1 MRGPGTSLANS
12 QTQWRSIN
20 FDGDTQERSLSHLLA
35 TRKVILATIGEA
47 PSYSRA
53 DFAMAFRRIAR
64 PARFPLE
71 ETCFEADDTT
81 DLIEK
86 LGYACDNAATPT
98 PVFLPAEFE
107 WLLESFE
114 RAEGEWLAFVT
125 GEVVPV
131 HRSRFLTKYP
141 GTVSKAAYHK
151 AEVTYRESIR
161 LSNRF
166 FNELGVSIG
175 RQLSTS
181 LATIDRILRWDE
193 AEILLPPKAPILIVA
208 SSGDSPIDD
217 ERLIQC
223 GLGKLIQGP

>member
-1 MRGPGTSLANS
+1 MDKCTDSRRRFARLCPPEEILIRAYSDDLGNPYREIVVEHLKGCRDCRAKVSAIRGLADEQNGLRCRAASPSRLAGRAEDRMRGPGTSLANS

-98 PVFLPAEFE
+98 PVFPVSYTHL
-107 WLLESFE
+107 
-114 RAEGEWLAFVT
+114 RAHET
-125 GEVVPV
+125 
-131 HRSRFLTKYP
+131 
-141 GTVSKAAYHK
+141 
-151 AEVTYRESIR
+151 
-161 LSNRF
+161 
-166 FNELGVSIG
+166 
-175 RQLSTS
+175 
-181 LATIDRILRWDE
+181 
-193 AEILLPPKAPILIVA
+193 
-208 SSGDSPIDD
+208 
-217 ERLIQC
+217 
-223 GLGKLIQGP
+223 